1 MAKKKF
7 GKVLLCSA
15 LIGSAVAGGMALYN
29 KYKSSNDD
37 LDDDD
42 FLDFDDDDFDDDE
55 FDDDFDDFDDDDDS
69 DDDVTDTFD
78 DESSKDT
85 AKADISSEDEEE
97 VKEEKAEKS
106 YVNVP
111 SGDDFA
117 SSEIEAEK
125 KSNDIGFD
133 SLL

>member
-37 LDDDD
+37 LDDD
-42 FLDFDDDDFDDDE
+42 FLDFDDDFDDDE
-55 FDDDFDDFDDDDDS
+55 FDDDFDDFDDDDD
-69 DDDVTDTFD
+69 DDVTDASD

-85 AKADISSEDEEE
+85 AKADTSSEDKEE

>member
-42 FLDFDDDDFDDDE
+42 FLDFDDDFDDDE
-55 FDDDFDDFDDDDDS
+55 FDDDFDDFDDDDD
-69 DDDVTDTFD
+69 DDVTDASD

-85 AKADISSEDEEE
+85 AKADTSSEDKEE

>member
-42 FLDFDDDDFDDDE
+42 FLDFDDDFDNDE
-55 FDDDFDDFDDDDDS
+55 FDDDFDDFDDDDD
-69 DDDVTDTFD
+69 DDVTDASD

-85 AKADISSEDEEE
+85 AKADTSSEDKEE

>member
-42 FLDFDDDDFDDDE
+42 FLDFDDDFD
-55 FDDDFDDFDDDDDS
+55 
-69 DDDVTDTFD
+69 DDDVTDASD

-85 AKADISSEDEEE
+85 AKADTSSEDKEE

>member
-42 FLDFDDDDFDDDE
+42 FLDFDDDFDDDE
-55 FDDDFDDFDDDDDS
+55 FDDDFDDFDDDDD
-69 DDDVTDTFD
+69 DDVTDASD

-85 AKADISSEDEEE
+85 AKAGTSSEDKEE

>member
-42 FLDFDDDDFDDDE
+42 FLDFDDDFDDDE
-55 FDDDFDDFDDDDDS
+55 FDDDFDDFDDDDD
-69 DDDVTDTFD
+69 DDVTDASD

-85 AKADISSEDEEE
+85 AKADTSSEDKEE
-97 VKEEKAEKS
+97 VKDEKAEKS